1 MTYRIKK
8 KKKVYTKSIGKG
20 YLLKMR
26 LLPWIHTSKG
36 CVWLAA
42 LAVSKSKRQINDW
55 LEDRK
60 QRIRVRRLASSLTG
74 KIGNR
79 VQGIAIRQV
88 RQWVSELPKGH
99 SIALRCESALPEKQ
113 FRVWKKWF
121 ERREDI
127 RWEINEEHKSFFFYK
142 RGC

>member
-1 MTYRIKK
+1 
-8 KKKVYTKSIGKG
+8 
-20 YLLKMR
+20 MR
-26 LLPWIHTSKG
+26 LVPWIHTSKG

-55 LEDRK
+55 LEDKK
-60 QRIRVRRLASSLTG
+60 QRTRVRRLASSLTG

-88 RQWVSELPKGH
+88 RKWVDELPKGH
-99 SIALRCESALPEKQ
+99 SLTLRCESAVPEKQ

-127 RWEINEEHKSFFFYK
+127 RWEINEEHRSFFFYK
-142 RGC
+142 KYW

>member
-8 KKKVYTKSIGKG
+8 RKKVYTKNIGKG

-55 LEDRK
+55 LEDQK
-60 QRIRVRRLASSLTG
+60 QRTRVRRLASSLTG
-74 KIGNR
+74 KIGNG
-79 VQGIAIRQV
+79 VQAIAIRQV
-88 RQWVSELPKGH
+88 RQWMSELPKGH
-99 SIALRCESALPEKQ
+99 SIALQCESVLPEKQ

-121 ERREDI
+121 ERHEDMC
-127 RWEINEEHKSFFFYK
+127 WEINEEYKSFFFYK